1 MIVPQVR
8 LSPCANQAKNKQSRW
23 WWCISTEASWMLQ
36 VVRTSESTR
45 WYSQHC
51 PKRTCCINP
60 KRCCFPTAVRAW
72 FLAVRSKHA
81 VLWFSTEGSL
91 RLPKKHSQVPIQDF
105 FLKIR
110 KISAA
115 SQARLWGEK
124 KKICFYYKY
133 IFKIQYFLLAGFLND
148 DSNLFSDFSYA
159 EKKVSIA
166 KIRLHESLHQSFYV
180 QKHIKG
186 LQGV

>member
-1 MIVPQVR
+1 
-8 LSPCANQAKNKQSRW
+8 
-23 WWCISTEASWMLQ
+23 MLQ
-36 VVRTSESTR
+36 VVRTSESAR

-60 KRCCFPTAVRAW
+60 KCCCFPTGVRAW

-81 VLWFSTEGSL
+81 VLWLSAESSL

-115 SQARLWGEK
+115 SQARLCKKNK
-124 KKICFYYKY
+124 KKIKISFYYKY

>member
-1 MIVPQVR
+1 MVYIDRGQLNATGGQDLRVHKMVLTA
-8 LSPCANQAKNKQSRW
+8 LS
-23 WWCISTEASWMLQ
+23 
-36 VVRTSESTR
+36 
-45 WYSQHC
+45 
-51 PKRTCCINP
+51 
-60 KRCCFPTAVRAW
+60 
-72 FLAVRSKHA
+72 
-81 VLWFSTEGSL
+81 
-91 RLPKKHSQVPIQDF
+91 KKDLLH
-105 FLKIR
+105 K
-110 KISAA
+110 
-115 SQARLWGEK
+115 SQALLLPNSSQGMVLGCKIKARRSVVQHRGQSAPSEETQPSSNTGFLSENQKNICSLTGKALRKK